1 VRIHITVL
9 DAIEC
14 KIAKEQAKHLIPCL
28 SYKSTF
34 WRKGQFKK
42 INQAYRKQVFSFK
55 NKEDWFFYT
64 GHLDRVLNFCNNKGW
79 ETKLKIHD
87 SFNVP
92 WVEPNIPGFT
102 LREDQKRAVK
112 IALAAQRGVIKE
124 PTGTGKT
131 ILQMGIMSAFK
142 KGNILL
148 LAHTTTIV
156 NQTARKIR
164 KLGWNCTQIGG
175 GVEYI
180 GAMAGVITIA
190 TIQSFAKIPKDDYCE
205 YFDIVIVDE
214 AHRVSS
220 FDGQYAN
227 VLGNILAP
235 VRLGFTATLP
245 TTTKAKLALEGF
257 LGKLLSEQTINE
269 ATEKEIIS
277 VPKIK
282 LIKSAYRQKV
292 RNKSKYVDVYQA
304 GIVSNLSRNKQIV
317 EVVKAHKEKGET
329 TLIFVN
335 KIKHGDNL
343 KELFLKDNIRV
354 PFVKG
359 DMPND
364 KREIIK
370 TSLKRKKRK
379 IVIATIAWQQ
389 GVDIPSL
396 DVVFNAGGGKDELGV
411 LQLIGRG
418 LRRTDDKESVI
429 IYDFFDPS
437 HHYLISHFGERVS
450 LYMKHNWL

>member
-1 VRIHITVL
+1 
-9 DAIEC
+9 
-14 KIAKEQAKHLIPCL
+14 
-28 SYKSTF
+28 
-34 WRKGQFKK
+34 
-42 INQAYRKQVFSFK
+42 
-55 NKEDWFFYT
+55 
-64 GHLDRVLNFCNNKGW
+64 
-79 ETKLKIHD
+79 
-87 SFNVP
+87 
-92 WVEPNIPGFT
+92 
-102 LREDQKRAVK
+102 
-112 IALAAQRGVIKE
+112 
-124 PTGTGKT
+124 
-131 ILQMGIMSAFK
+131 
-142 KGNILL
+142 
-148 LAHTTTIV
+148 
-156 NQTARKIR
+156 
-164 KLGWNCTQIGG
+164 
-175 GVEYI
+175 VEYI

-292 RNKSKYVDVYQA
+292 RNKSKYVDVYQT

-335 KIKHGDNL
+335 KIKHGNNL
-343 KELFLKDNIRV
+343 KELFLKENIRV

-370 TSLKRKKRK
+370 RSLKRKKRK

-429 IYDFFDPS
+429 IYDIFDPS
-437 HHYLISHFGERVS
+437 HHYLISHFGERIS